1 MQPTLDPIDL
11 AGREPIERIRGRNA
25 TKADVLFYRLV
36 ERAVAVKTYAPRP
49 WWIRHGLGR
58 WLIRREAAAYEAAA
72 GVAGLPAF
80 LGRLGPFALAT
91 EHLDAR
97 PLASLR
103 RTGHERLDDGV
114 FDAVAAILDDLHHR
128 GIAVADLH
136 HRDVLLAAD
145 GSVFLVDL
153 AMAWILGQ
161 RPGRLRKAV
170 FCRLC
175 DQDRV
180 ALARMRARFTGR
192 DVAAAVAAVS
202 PSAAAWHA
210 RGRRLKSLI
219 DHLRGKSRRAETS
232 DRDTS
237 DRETSDHETS
247 DRGHEPTQ

>member
-11 AGREPIERIRGRNA
+11 AGRQPDERIRGRNA
-25 TKADVLFYRLV
+25 TKADVLFYRLD

-58 WLIRREAAAYEAAA
+58 WLIRREAAAYAAAA
-72 GVAGLPAF
+72 GVFGLPAF

-91 EHLDAR
+91 ELVPAR

-103 RTGHERLDDGV
+103 DERLDDRT

-128 GIAVADLH
+128 GVAVADLH

-161 RPGRLRKAV
+161 RPGRLRRAV
-170 FCRLC
+170 FRRLC

-192 DVAAAVAAVS
+192 DVAAAVAAVG

-210 RGRRLKSLI
+210 RGRRLKSLVN
-219 DHLRGKSRRAETS
+219 HLRGKARRA
-232 DRDTS
+232 DTS
-237 DRETSDHETS
+237 DRG
-247 DRGHEPTQ
+247 REPAR